1 MGIKSFLKQGMAYG
15 LDRQYEKKCASR
27 KILYK
32 DWVASMEEAE
42 AGADGSR
49 TEAASEKP
57 GTGAGA
63 PSSGERAEAVFFSN
77 TEAGAWADGAKEKA
91 EAYLSAHPEIC
102 VVYGDEDVETAPG
115 QYENPWLKPCWSPDT
130 YLWKD
135 YLGEAVAVRK
145 SFYEKAEEKSR
156 DGLLK
161 AAGGFTKGCQSIA
174 HINGILFH
182 RKKDWFTGETN
193 EKTNGG
199 MNAEANGSVT
209 WEQTAGGQAD
219 CRDAKKQGTPYIS
232 VIIPSKDNAVVL
244 KKCLDTLKKT
254 AADISYEVLLVDNG
268 SGEAVKKKI
277 EEMTADAPDIHYIYE
292 PMEFNFSR
300 MCNLG
305 AERAK
310 GSLLL
315 FLNDDIEATHTGW
328 LSDMAKLA
336 ERPHVGAVGCK
347 LLYPDTDKIQHA
359 GITNLPMGPVHKLQF
374 LRDNKCYYDNRNRGI
389 RNVSA
394 VTAACLMVR
403 REVFEEAGGF
413 CESMQ
418 VAFNDVDFCF
428 TLLEKGYYNAVCN
441 HIHLLHHESMSRG
454 ADESEEKLKRLHRER
469 TMLYDRHPGLNGK
482 DPFYHDWLNRT
493 GLDTRIQPAY
503 QSGREIVD
511 VQAAKEV
518 AKESNEAYVLKN
530 ARKDK
535 CLLVRIE
542 AADASHISGYG
553 VVLGS
558 DNACFNGKLLLERKG
573 RQTAVYELDFTEQYR
588 QDLQENM
595 PDQKNVALCGF
606 HVNIADPLPEGEYRI
621 GMLATDKI
629 SGSSLMNYS
638 NRTFIVA
645 RT

>member
-15 LDRQYEKKCASR
+15 LDKQYEKKCASR

-42 AGADGSR
+42 
-49 TEAASEKP
+49 
-57 GTGAGA
+57 
-63 PSSGERAEAVFFSN
+63 SSSKGERVEAVFLSDAEN
-77 TEAGAWADGAKEKA
+77 GAWADGAKERA
-91 EAYLSAHPEIC
+91 EAFLSAHPEVC

-182 RKKDWFTGETN
+182 RKTDWFTGETN
-193 EKTNGG
+193 SSMTREK
-199 MNAEANGSVT
+199 
-209 WEQTAGGQAD
+209 TAGGQTD
-219 CRDAKKQGTPYIS
+219 CRDAKKQGMPYIS

-277 EEMTADAPDIHYIYE
+277 EEMTTDAPDILYIYE
-292 PMEFNFSR
+292 PMEFNFSK

-305 AERAK
+305 AERAE

-503 QSGREIVD
+503 RSGREIAD

-530 ARKDK
+530 ARKDR

-573 RQTAVYELDFTEQYR
+573 RQPAVYELDFTEQYR

-606 HVNIADPLPEGEYRI
+606 HVNIAEPLPEGEYRI

>member
-15 LDRQYEKKCASR
+15 LDKQYEKKCASR

-42 AGADGSR
+42 
-49 TEAASEKP
+49 
-57 GTGAGA
+57 
-63 PSSGERAEAVFFSN
+63 SSSAGERAEAVFLSDAEN
-77 TEAGAWADGAKEKA
+77 GAWADGAKERA
-91 EAYLSAHPEIC
+91 EAFLSAHPEVC

-182 RKKDWFTGETN
+182 RKTDWFTGETN
-193 EKTNGG
+193 SSMTRGKK
-199 MNAEANGSVT
+199 
-209 WEQTAGGQAD
+209 AGGQTD
-219 CRDAKKQGTPYIS
+219 CRDAKKQGMPYIS

-277 EEMTADAPDIHYIYE
+277 EEMTADAPDILYIYE
-292 PMEFNFSR
+292 PMEFNFSK

-503 QSGREIVD
+503 RSGREIAD

-530 ARKDK
+530 ARKDR

-573 RQTAVYELDFTEQYR
+573 RQPAVYELDFTEQYR

-606 HVNIADPLPEGEYRI
+606 HVNIAEPLPEGEYRI

>member
-1 MGIKSFLKQGMAYG
+1 MAYG
-15 LDRQYEKKCASR
+15 LDKQYEKKCASR

-42 AGADGSR
+42 
-49 TEAASEKP
+49 
-57 GTGAGA
+57 
-63 PSSGERAEAVFFSN
+63 SSSAGERAEAVFLSDAEN
-77 TEAGAWADGAKEKA
+77 GAWADGAKERA
-91 EAYLSAHPEIC
+91 EAFLSTHPEVC

-182 RKKDWFTGETN
+182 RKTDWFTGETN
-193 EKTNGG
+193 SSMTREKK
-199 MNAEANGSVT
+199 
-209 WEQTAGGQAD
+209 AGGQTD
-219 CRDAKKQGTPYIS
+219 CRDAKKQGMPYIS

-277 EEMTADAPDIHYIYE
+277 EEMTADAPDILYIYE
-292 PMEFNFSR
+292 PMEFNFSK

-469 TMLYDRHPGLNGK
+469 TMLYDRHSGLIGK

-503 QSGREIVD
+503 RSGREIAD
-511 VQAAKEV
+511 VQTAKEV
-518 AKESNEAYVLKN
+518 VKESNEAYVLKN
-530 ARKDK
+530 ARKDR

-573 RQTAVYELDFTEQYR
+573 RQPAVYELDFTEQYR

-606 HVNIADPLPEGEYRI
+606 HVNIAEPLPEGEYRI

-638 NRTFIVA
+638 NRTFIVV

>member
-1 MGIKSFLKQGMAYG
+1 LGIKSFLKQGMAYG
-15 LDRQYEKKCASR
+15 LDKQYEKKCASR

-42 AGADGSR
+42 
-49 TEAASEKP
+49 
-57 GTGAGA
+57 
-63 PSSGERAEAVFFSN
+63 SSSAGERAEAVFLSDAEN
-77 TEAGAWADGAKEKA
+77 GAWADGAKERA
-91 EAYLSAHPEIC
+91 EAFLSAHPEVC

-145 SFYEKAEEKSR
+145 SFYEKAEEKYR

-182 RKKDWFTGETN
+182 RKTDWFTGETN
-193 EKTNGG
+193 SSMTREK
-199 MNAEANGSVT
+199 
-209 WEQTAGGQAD
+209 TAGGQTD
-219 CRDAKKQGTPYIS
+219 CRDAKKQGMPYIS

-277 EEMTADAPDIHYIYE
+277 EEMTADAPDILYIYE
-292 PMEFNFSR
+292 PMEFNFSK

-493 GLDTRIQPAY
+493 GLDTRIQPDY
-503 QSGREIVD
+503 RSGREIAD

-530 ARKDK
+530 ARKDR

-573 RQTAVYELDFTEQYR
+573 RQPAVYELDFTEQYR

>member
-15 LDRQYEKKCASR
+15 LDKQYEKKCASR

-42 AGADGSR
+42 SSSTGERVEAVFLSDAENGAWADD
-49 TEAASEKP
+49 AK
-57 GTGAGA
+57 
-63 PSSGERAEAVFFSN
+63 ERAEAF
-77 TEAGAWADGAKEKA
+77 
-91 EAYLSAHPEIC
+91 LSAHPEVC
-102 VVYGDEDVETAPG
+102 VVYGDEDVETTPG

-182 RKKDWFTGETN
+182 RKTDWFTGETN
-193 EKTNGG
+193 SSMTREK
-199 MNAEANGSVT
+199 
-209 WEQTAGGQAD
+209 TAGGQTD
-219 CRDAKKQGTPYIS
+219 CRDAKKQGMPYIS
-232 VIIPSKDNAVVL
+232 VIIPSKDNAVIL

-277 EEMTADAPDIHYIYE
+277 EEMTADAPDILYIYE
-292 PMEFNFSR
+292 PMEFNFSK

-503 QSGREIVD
+503 RSGREIAD

-530 ARKDK
+530 ARKDR

-573 RQTAVYELDFTEQYR
+573 RQPAVYELDFTEQYR

-606 HVNIADPLPEGEYRI
+606 HVNIAEPLPEGEYRI

>member
-15 LDRQYEKKCASR
+15 LDKQYEKKCASR

-42 AGADGSR
+42 
-49 TEAASEKP
+49 
-57 GTGAGA
+57 
-63 PSSGERAEAVFFSN
+63 SSSAGERAEAVFLSDAEN
-77 TEAGAWADGAKEKA
+77 GAWADGAKERA
-91 EAYLSAHPEIC
+91 EAFLSAHPEVC
-102 VVYGDEDVETAPG
+102 VVYGDEDVETVPG

-182 RKKDWFTGETN
+182 RKTDWFTGETN
-193 EKTNGG
+193 SSMTREK
-199 MNAEANGSVT
+199 
-209 WEQTAGGQAD
+209 TAGGQTD
-219 CRDAKKQGTPYIS
+219 CRDAKKQGMPYIS

-277 EEMTADAPDIHYIYE
+277 EEMTADAPDILYIYE
-292 PMEFNFSR
+292 PMEFNFSK

-305 AERAK
+305 AERAE

-328 LSDMAKLA
+328 LSDMAELA
-336 ERPHVGAVGCK
+336 ERPHTGAVGCK

-503 QSGREIVD
+503 RSGREIAD

-530 ARKDK
+530 ARKDR

-573 RQTAVYELDFTEQYR
+573 RQPAVYELDFTEQYR

-606 HVNIADPLPEGEYRI
+606 HVNIAEPLPEGEYRI

>member
-15 LDRQYEKKCASR
+15 LDKQYEKKCASR

-42 AGADGSR
+42 
-49 TEAASEKP
+49 T
-57 GTGAGA
+57 
-63 PSSGERAEAVFFSN
+63 SSAGERAEAVFLSDAEN
-77 TEAGAWADGAKEKA
+77 GAWADGAKERA
-91 EAYLSAHPEIC
+91 EAFLSAHPEVC
-102 VVYGDEDVETAPG
+102 VVYGDEDVETTSG

-145 SFYEKAEEKSR
+145 SFYEKAEEKYR

-182 RKKDWFTGETN
+182 RKTDWFTGETN
-193 EKTNGG
+193 SSMTREK
-199 MNAEANGSVT
+199 
-209 WEQTAGGQAD
+209 TAGGQTD
-219 CRDAKKQGTPYIS
+219 CRDAKKQGMPYIS

-277 EEMTADAPDIHYIYE
+277 EEMTADAPDILYIYE
-292 PMEFNFSR
+292 PMEFNFSK

-503 QSGREIVD
+503 RSGREIAD

-530 ARKDK
+530 ARKDR

-573 RQTAVYELDFTEQYR
+573 RQPAVYELDFTEQYR

-606 HVNIADPLPEGEYRI
+606 HVNIAEPLPEGEYRI

>member
-15 LDRQYEKKCASR
+15 LDKQYEKKCASR

-42 AGADGSR
+42 SSSAGERVEAVFLSDAENGAWADD
-49 TEAASEKP
+49 AK
-57 GTGAGA
+57 
-63 PSSGERAEAVFFSN
+63 ERAEAF
-77 TEAGAWADGAKEKA
+77 
-91 EAYLSAHPEIC
+91 LSAHPEVC

-145 SFYEKAEEKSR
+145 SFYEKSEEKSR

-182 RKKDWFTGETN
+182 RKTDWFTGETN
-193 EKTNGG
+193 SSMIREK
-199 MNAEANGSVT
+199 
-209 WEQTAGGQAD
+209 TAGGQTD
-219 CRDAKKQGTPYIS
+219 CRDAKKQGMPYIS

-277 EEMTADAPDIHYIYE
+277 EEMTADAPDILYMYE
-292 PMEFNFSR
+292 PMEFNFSK

-305 AERAK
+305 AERAE

-503 QSGREIVD
+503 RSGREIAD

-530 ARKDK
+530 ARKDR

-573 RQTAVYELDFTEQYR
+573 RQPAVYELDFTEQYR

-606 HVNIADPLPEGEYRI
+606 HVNIAEPLPEGEYRI

>member
-15 LDRQYEKKCASR
+15 LDKQYEKKCASR

-42 AGADGSR
+42 
-49 TEAASEKP
+49 
-57 GTGAGA
+57 
-63 PSSGERAEAVFFSN
+63 SSSAGERVEAVFLSDAEN
-77 TEAGAWADGAKEKA
+77 GAWADGAKERA
-91 EAYLSAHPEIC
+91 EAFLSAHPEVC

-182 RKKDWFTGETN
+182 RKTDWFTGETN
-193 EKTNGG
+193 SSMTREK
-199 MNAEANGSVT
+199 
-209 WEQTAGGQAD
+209 TAGGQTD
-219 CRDAKKQGTPYIS
+219 CRDAKKQGMPYIS

-277 EEMTADAPDIHYIYE
+277 EEMTADAPDILYIYE
-292 PMEFNFSR
+292 PMEFNFSK

-305 AERAK
+305 AERAE

-503 QSGREIVD
+503 RSGREIAD

-530 ARKDK
+530 ARKDR

-573 RQTAVYELDFTEQYR
+573 RRPAVYELDFTEQYR

-606 HVNIADPLPEGEYRI
+606 HVNIAEPLPEGEYRI

>member
-1 MGIKSFLKQGMAYG
+1 MA
-15 LDRQYEKKCASR
+15 
-27 KILYK
+27 
-32 DWVASMEEAE
+32 
-42 AGADGSR
+42 
-49 TEAASEKP
+49 
-57 GTGAGA
+57 
-63 PSSGERAEAVFFSN
+63 
-77 TEAGAWADGAKEKA
+77 
-91 EAYLSAHPEIC
+91 
-102 VVYGDEDVETAPG
+102 
-115 QYENPWLKPCWSPDT
+115 
-130 YLWKD
+130 
-135 YLGEAVAVRK
+135 
-145 SFYEKAEEKSR
+145 AEEKSR

-182 RKKDWFTGETN
+182 RKTDWFTGETN
-193 EKTNGG
+193 SSMTREK
-199 MNAEANGSVT
+199 
-209 WEQTAGGQAD
+209 TAGGQTD
-219 CRDAKKQGTPYIS
+219 CRDAKKQGMPYIS

-277 EEMTADAPDIHYIYE
+277 EEMTADAPDILYIYE
-292 PMEFNFSR
+292 PMEFNFSK

-503 QSGREIVD
+503 RSGREIAD

-530 ARKDK
+530 ARKDR

-573 RQTAVYELDFTEQYR
+573 RQPAVYELDFTEQYR

-606 HVNIADPLPEGEYRI
+606 HVNIAEPLPEGEYRI

>member
-15 LDRQYEKKCASR
+15 LDKQYEKKCASR

-42 AGADGSR
+42 
-49 TEAASEKP
+49 
-57 GTGAGA
+57 
-63 PSSGERAEAVFFSN
+63 SSSAGERAEAVFLSDAEN
-77 TEAGAWADGAKEKA
+77 GAWADGAKERA
-91 EAYLSAHPEIC
+91 EAFLSAHPEVC

-182 RKKDWFTGETN
+182 RKTDWFTGETN
-193 EKTNGG
+193 SSMTREKK
-199 MNAEANGSVT
+199 
-209 WEQTAGGQAD
+209 AGGQTD
-219 CRDAKKQGTPYIS
+219 CRDAKKQGMPYIS

-277 EEMTADAPDIHYIYE
+277 EEMTADAPDILYIYE
-292 PMEFNFSR
+292 PMEFNFSK

-469 TMLYDRHPGLNGK
+469 TMLYDRHSGLIGK

-503 QSGREIVD
+503 RSGREIAD
-511 VQAAKEV
+511 VQTAKEV
-518 AKESNEAYVLKN
+518 VKESNEAYVLKN
-530 ARKDK
+530 ARKDR

-573 RQTAVYELDFTEQYR
+573 RQPAVYELDFTEQYR

-606 HVNIADPLPEGEYRI
+606 HVNIAEPLPEGEYRI

-638 NRTFIVA
+638 NRTFIVV

>member
-15 LDRQYEKKCASR
+15 LDKQYEKKCASR

-42 AGADGSR
+42 S
-49 TEAASEKP
+49 SS
-57 GTGAGA
+57 TG
-63 PSSGERAEAVFFSN
+63 EHVEAVFLSDAEN
-77 TEAGAWADGAKEKA
+77 GAWADGAKERA
-91 EAYLSAHPEIC
+91 EAFLSAHPEVC

-182 RKKDWFTGETN
+182 RKTDWFTGETN
-193 EKTNGG
+193 SSMTREK
-199 MNAEANGSVT
+199 
-209 WEQTAGGQAD
+209 TAGGQTD
-219 CRDAKKQGTPYIS
+219 CRDAKKQGMPYIS

-277 EEMTADAPDIHYIYE
+277 EEMTADAPDILYIYE
-292 PMEFNFSR
+292 PMEFNFSK

-389 RNVSA
+389 WNVSA

-503 QSGREIVD
+503 RSGREIAD
-511 VQAAKEV
+511 VQVAKEV

-530 ARKDK
+530 ARKDR

-573 RQTAVYELDFTEQYR
+573 RQPAVYELDFTEQYR

-606 HVNIADPLPEGEYRI
+606 HVNIAEPLPEGEYRI

>member
-15 LDRQYEKKCASR
+15 LDKQYEKKCASR

-42 AGADGSR
+42 
-49 TEAASEKP
+49 
-57 GTGAGA
+57 
-63 PSSGERAEAVFFSN
+63 SSSTGERVEAVFLSDAEN
-77 TEAGAWADGAKEKA
+77 GAWADGAKERA
-91 EAYLSAHPEIC
+91 EAFLSAHPEVC

-174 HINGILFH
+174 HMNGILFH
-182 RKKDWFTGETN
+182 RKTDWFTGETN
-193 EKTNGG
+193 SSMTREK
-199 MNAEANGSVT
+199 
-209 WEQTAGGQAD
+209 TAGGQTD
-219 CRDAKKQGTPYIS
+219 CRDAKKQGMPYIS

-277 EEMTADAPDIHYIYE
+277 EEMTADTPDILYIYE
-292 PMEFNFSR
+292 PMEFNFSK

-305 AERAK
+305 AERAE

-503 QSGREIVD
+503 RSGREIAD

-530 ARKDK
+530 ARKDR

-573 RQTAVYELDFTEQYR
+573 RQPAVYELDFTEQYR

-606 HVNIADPLPEGEYRI
+606 HVNIAEPLPEGEYRI

>member
-15 LDRQYEKKCASR
+15 LDKQYEKKCASR

-42 AGADGSR
+42 SSSTGERVEAVFLSDAENGAWADD
-49 TEAASEKP
+49 AK
-57 GTGAGA
+57 
-63 PSSGERAEAVFFSN
+63 ERAEAF
-77 TEAGAWADGAKEKA
+77 
-91 EAYLSAHPEIC
+91 LSAHPEVC
-102 VVYGDEDVETAPG
+102 VVYGDEDVETTPG

-182 RKKDWFTGETN
+182 RKTDWFTGETN
-193 EKTNGG
+193 SSMTREK
-199 MNAEANGSVT
+199 
-209 WEQTAGGQAD
+209 TAGGQTD
-219 CRDAKKQGTPYIS
+219 CRDAKKQGMPYIS

-277 EEMTADAPDIHYIYE
+277 EEMTADAPDILYIYE
-292 PMEFNFSR
+292 PMEFNFSK

-503 QSGREIVD
+503 RSGREIAD

-530 ARKDK
+530 ARKDR

-573 RQTAVYELDFTEQYR
+573 RQPTVYELDFTEQYR

-606 HVNIADPLPEGEYRI
+606 HVNIAEPLPEGEYRI

>member
-1 MGIKSFLKQGMAYG
+1 MGIKSFLKQGIAYG
-15 LDRQYEKKCASR
+15 LDKQYEKKCASR

-32 DWVASMEEAE
+32 DWVASMEEA
-42 AGADGSR
+42 D
-49 TEAASEKP
+49 
-57 GTGAGA
+57 
-63 PSSGERAEAVFFSN
+63 SSSTGERVEAVFLSDAEN
-77 TEAGAWADGAKEKA
+77 GAWADGAKERA
-91 EAYLSAHPEIC
+91 EAFLSAHPEVC

-182 RKKDWFTGETN
+182 RKTDWFTGETN
-193 EKTNGG
+193 SSMTREK
-199 MNAEANGSVT
+199 
-209 WEQTAGGQAD
+209 TAGGQTD
-219 CRDAKKQGTPYIS
+219 CRDAKKQGMPYIS

-277 EEMTADAPDIHYIYE
+277 EEMTADAPDILYIYE
-292 PMEFNFSR
+292 PMEFNFSK

-305 AERAK
+305 AERAE

-503 QSGREIVD
+503 RSGREIAD

-530 ARKDK
+530 ARKDR

-573 RQTAVYELDFTEQYR
+573 RQPAVYELDFTEQYR

-606 HVNIADPLPEGEYRI
+606 HVNIAEPLPEGEYRI

>member
-15 LDRQYEKKCASR
+15 LDKQYEKKCASR

-42 AGADGSR
+42 
-49 TEAASEKP
+49 
-57 GTGAGA
+57 
-63 PSSGERAEAVFFSN
+63 SSSTGERVEAVFLSDAEN
-77 TEAGAWADGAKEKA
+77 GAWADGAKERA
-91 EAYLSAHPEIC
+91 EAFLSAHPEVC

-156 DGLLK
+156 NGLLK
-161 AAGGFTKGCQSIA
+161 AAGGFAKGCQSIA
-174 HINGILFH
+174 HMNGILFH
-182 RKKDWFTGETN
+182 RKTDWFTGETN
-193 EKTNGG
+193 SSMTREK
-199 MNAEANGSVT
+199 
-209 WEQTAGGQAD
+209 TAGGQTD
-219 CRDAKKQGTPYIS
+219 CRDAKKQGIPYIS

-277 EEMTADAPDIHYIYE
+277 EEMTADAPDILYIYE
-292 PMEFNFSR
+292 PMEFNFSK

-305 AERAK
+305 AERAE

-503 QSGREIVD
+503 RSGREIAD

-530 ARKDK
+530 ARKDR

-573 RQTAVYELDFTEQYR
+573 RQPAVYELDFTEQYR

-606 HVNIADPLPEGEYRI
+606 HVNIAEPLPEGEYRI

>member
-32 DWVASMEEAE
+32 DWVLSMEEAE

-49 TEAASEKP
+49 TEAASV
-57 GTGAGA
+57 
-63 PSSGERAEAVFFSN
+63 GERAEAVFLSEA
-77 TEAGAWADGAKEKA
+77 EAGAWADGAKEKA
-91 EAYLSAHPEIC
+91 EAFLSAHPEVC

-161 AAGGFTKGCQSIA
+161 AAGGFIRGCRSIA

-182 RKKDWFTGETN
+182 RKTDWFTGETN
-193 EKTNGG
+193 SSMIREKP
-199 MNAEANGSVT
+199 V
-209 WEQTAGGQAD
+209 GGQTD
-219 CRDAKKQGTPYIS
+219 CRDAQKQGTPYIS

-268 SGEAVKKKI
+268 SGGAVKKKI

-315 FLNDDIEATHTGW
+315 FLNDDIEAVRTGW
-328 LSDMAKLA
+328 LSDMAELA
-336 ERPHVGAVGCK
+336 ERSHTGAVGCK

-403 REVFEEAGGF
+403 REIFEETGGF

-428 TLLEKGYYNAVCN
+428 TLLEKGYYNVVCN
-441 HIHLLHHESMSRG
+441 HIHLLHHESLSRG
-454 ADESEEKLKRLHRER
+454 ADESEEKLRRLHRER
-469 TMLYDRHPGLNGK
+469 TMLYDRHPGLEGK

-503 QSGREIVD
+503 QSGREIAD
-511 VQAAKEV
+511 VQTAKEV
-518 AKESNEAYVLKN
+518 AKESNEAYMLKN
-530 ARKDK
+530 ARKDR

-558 DNACFNGKLLLERKG
+558 DNACFTGKLLLERKG
-573 RQTAVYELDFTEQYR
+573 RQPAVYELDFTEQYR

-606 HVNIADPLPEGEYRI
+606 HVNIAEPLPEGEYRI
-621 GMLATDKI
+621 GMLATDRI

>member
-15 LDRQYEKKCASR
+15 LDKQYEKKCASR

-42 AGADGSR
+42 
-49 TEAASEKP
+49 
-57 GTGAGA
+57 
-63 PSSGERAEAVFFSN
+63 SSSAGERAEAVFLSDAEN
-77 TEAGAWADGAKEKA
+77 GAWADGAKERA
-91 EAYLSAHPEIC
+91 EAFLSAHPEVC

-182 RKKDWFTGETN
+182 RKTDWFTGETN
-193 EKTNGG
+193 SSMTREK
-199 MNAEANGSVT
+199 
-209 WEQTAGGQAD
+209 TAGGQTD
-219 CRDAKKQGTPYIS
+219 CRDAKKQGMPYIS

-277 EEMTADAPDIHYIYE
+277 EEMTADAPDILYIYE
-292 PMEFNFSR
+292 PMEFNFSK

-305 AERAK
+305 AERAE

-328 LSDMAKLA
+328 LSDMAELA
-336 ERPHVGAVGCK
+336 ERPHTGAVGCK

-503 QSGREIVD
+503 RSGREIAD

-530 ARKDK
+530 ARKDR

-573 RQTAVYELDFTEQYR
+573 RQPAVYELDFTEQYR

-606 HVNIADPLPEGEYRI
+606 HVNIAEPLPEGEYRI

>member
-15 LDRQYEKKCASR
+15 LDKQYEKKCASR

-42 AGADGSR
+42 
-49 TEAASEKP
+49 
-57 GTGAGA
+57 
-63 PSSGERAEAVFFSN
+63 SSSTGERVEAVFLSDAEN
-77 TEAGAWADGAKEKA
+77 GAWADGAKERA
-91 EAYLSAHPEIC
+91 EAFLSAHPEVC

-182 RKKDWFTGETN
+182 RKTDWFTGETN
-193 EKTNGG
+193 SSMAREK
-199 MNAEANGSVT
+199 
-209 WEQTAGGQAD
+209 TAGGQTD
-219 CRDAKKQGTPYIS
+219 CRDAKKQGMPYIS

-277 EEMTADAPDIHYIYE
+277 EEMTADAPDILYIYE
-292 PMEFNFSR
+292 PMEFNFSK

-305 AERAK
+305 AERAE

-503 QSGREIVD
+503 RSGREIAD

-530 ARKDK
+530 ARKDR

-573 RQTAVYELDFTEQYR
+573 RQPAVYELDFTEQYR

-606 HVNIADPLPEGEYRI
+606 HVNIAEPLPEGEYRI

>member
-1 MGIKSFLKQGMAYG
+1 MAYG
-15 LDRQYEKKCASR
+15 LDKQYEKKCASR

-42 AGADGSR
+42 
-49 TEAASEKP
+49 
-57 GTGAGA
+57 
-63 PSSGERAEAVFFSN
+63 SSSTGERVEAVFLSDAEN
-77 TEAGAWADGAKEKA
+77 GAWADGAKERA
-91 EAYLSAHPEIC
+91 EAFLSAHPEVC
-102 VVYGDEDVETAPG
+102 VAYGDEDVETAPG

-182 RKKDWFTGETN
+182 RKTDWFTGETN
-193 EKTNGG
+193 SSMTREK
-199 MNAEANGSVT
+199 
-209 WEQTAGGQAD
+209 TAGGQTD
-219 CRDAKKQGTPYIS
+219 CRDAKKQGMPYIS

-277 EEMTADAPDIHYIYE
+277 EEMTADAPDILYIYE
-292 PMEFNFSR
+292 PMEFNFSK

-305 AERAK
+305 AERAE

-441 HIHLLHHESMSRG
+441 YIHLLHHESMSRG

-503 QSGREIVD
+503 RSGREIAD

-530 ARKDK
+530 ARKDR

-573 RQTAVYELDFTEQYR
+573 RQPAVYELDFTEQYR

-606 HVNIADPLPEGEYRI
+606 HVNIAEPLPEGEYRI

>member
-15 LDRQYEKKCASR
+15 LDKQYEKKCASR

-42 AGADGSR
+42 SSSTGERVEAVFLSDAENGAWVDG
-49 TEAASEKP
+49 AK
-57 GTGAGA
+57 
-63 PSSGERAEAVFFSN
+63 ERAEAF
-77 TEAGAWADGAKEKA
+77 
-91 EAYLSAHPEIC
+91 LSAHPEVC

-174 HINGILFH
+174 HMNGILFH
-182 RKKDWFTGETN
+182 RKTDWFTGETN
-193 EKTNGG
+193 SSMTREK
-199 MNAEANGSVT
+199 
-209 WEQTAGGQAD
+209 TAGGQTD
-219 CRDAKKQGTPYIS
+219 CRDAKKQGMPYIS

-277 EEMTADAPDIHYIYE
+277 EEMTADAPDILYIYE
-292 PMEFNFSR
+292 PMEFNFSK

-315 FLNDDIEATHTGW
+315 FLNDDVEATHTGW

-503 QSGREIVD
+503 RSGREIAD

-530 ARKDK
+530 ARKDR

-573 RQTAVYELDFTEQYR
+573 RQPAVYELDFTEQYR

-606 HVNIADPLPEGEYRI
+606 HVNIAEPLPEGEYRI

>member
-1 MGIKSFLKQGMAYG
+1 MAYG
-15 LDRQYEKKCASR
+15 LDKQYEKKCASR

-42 AGADGSR
+42 
-49 TEAASEKP
+49 
-57 GTGAGA
+57 
-63 PSSGERAEAVFFSN
+63 SSSAGERAEAVFLSDAEN
-77 TEAGAWADGAKEKA
+77 GAWADGAKERA
-91 EAYLSAHPEIC
+91 EAFLSAHPEVC

-182 RKKDWFTGETN
+182 RKTDWFTGETN
-193 EKTNGG
+193 SSMTREK
-199 MNAEANGSVT
+199 
-209 WEQTAGGQAD
+209 TAGGQTD
-219 CRDAKKQGTPYIS
+219 CRDAKKQGMPYIS

-277 EEMTADAPDIHYIYE
+277 EEMRADAPDILYIYE
-292 PMEFNFSR
+292 PMEFNFSK

-305 AERAK
+305 AERAN

-469 TMLYDRHPGLNGK
+469 TMLYDRHSGLIGK

-503 QSGREIVD
+503 RSGREIAD
-511 VQAAKEV
+511 VQTAKEV
-518 AKESNEAYVLKN
+518 VKESNEAYVLKN
-530 ARKDK
+530 ARKDR

-573 RQTAVYELDFTEQYR
+573 RQPAVYELDFTEQYR

-606 HVNIADPLPEGEYRI
+606 HVNIAELLPEGEYRI

-638 NRTFIVA
+638 NRTFIVVQ
-645 RT
+645 T

>member
-15 LDRQYEKKCASR
+15 LDKQYEKKCASR

-42 AGADGSR
+42 
-49 TEAASEKP
+49 
-57 GTGAGA
+57 
-63 PSSGERAEAVFFSN
+63 SSSAGERAEAVFLSDAEN
-77 TEAGAWADGAKEKA
+77 GAWADGAKERA
-91 EAYLSAHPEIC
+91 EAFLSAHPEVC

-182 RKKDWFTGETN
+182 RKTDWFTGETN
-193 EKTNGG
+193 SSMTRGKK
-199 MNAEANGSVT
+199 
-209 WEQTAGGQAD
+209 AGGQTD
-219 CRDAKKQGTPYIS
+219 CRDAKKQGMPYIS

-277 EEMTADAPDIHYIYE
+277 EEMTADAPDILYIYE
-292 PMEFNFSR
+292 PMEFNFSK

-503 QSGREIVD
+503 RSGREIAD

-530 ARKDK
+530 ARKDR

-573 RQTAVYELDFTEQYR
+573 RQPAVYELDFTEQYR

-606 HVNIADPLPEGEYRI
+606 HVSIAEPLPEGEYRI

>member
-15 LDRQYEKKCASR
+15 LDKQYEKKCASR

-42 AGADGSR
+42 AGA
-49 TEAASEKP
+49 AS
-57 GTGAGA
+57 A
-63 PSSGERAEAVFFSN
+63 GERAEAVFLSDAEN
-77 TEAGAWADGAKEKA
+77 GVWADGAKERA
-91 EAYLSAHPEIC
+91 EAFLSAHPEVC

-115 QYENPWLKPCWSPDT
+115 QYGNPWLKPCWSPDT
-130 YLWKD
+130 YLWRD

-145 SFYEKAEEKSR
+145 SFYEKAEEKSHG
-156 DGLLK
+156 GLLK
-161 AAGGFTKGCQSIA
+161 AAGGFTKGCRSIA

-182 RKKDWFTGETN
+182 RKTDWFTG
-193 EKTNGG
+193 
-199 MNAEANGSVT
+199 EANGSVT
-209 WEQTAGGQAD
+209 WEQTTGGQAD
-219 CRDAKKQGTPYIS
+219 CRDAKKQGTPYVS

-315 FLNDDIEATHTGW
+315 FLNDDIEAVHTGW
-328 LSDMAKLA
+328 LSGMAKLA
-336 ERPHVGAVGCK
+336 ERPHTGAVGCK

-403 REVFEEAGGF
+403 KEVFEEAGGF

-441 HIHLLHHESMSRG
+441 HIHLLHHESLSRG

-469 TMLYDRHPGLNGK
+469 TMLYDRHPGLTGK

-503 QSGREIVD
+503 QSGREIAD
-511 VQAAKEV
+511 VQTAKEV

-530 ARKDK
+530 ARKDR

-542 AADASHISGYG
+542 AADASRISGYG

-558 DNACFNGKLLLERKG
+558 DNACFTGKLLLERKG
-573 RQTAVYELDFTEQYR
+573 RQPAVYELDFTEQYR

-606 HVNIADPLPEGEYRI
+606 HVNIAEPLPEGEYRI

>member
-1 MGIKSFLKQGMAYG
+1 MAYG
-15 LDRQYEKKCASR
+15 LDKQYEKKCVSR

-42 AGADGSR
+42 
-49 TEAASEKP
+49 
-57 GTGAGA
+57 
-63 PSSGERAEAVFFSN
+63 SSSTGERVEAVFLSDAEN
-77 TEAGAWADGAKEKA
+77 GAWADGAKERA
-91 EAYLSAHPEIC
+91 EAFLSAHPEVC

-182 RKKDWFTGETN
+182 RKTDWFTGETN
-193 EKTNGG
+193 SSMTREK
-199 MNAEANGSVT
+199 
-209 WEQTAGGQAD
+209 TAGGQTD
-219 CRDAKKQGTPYIS
+219 CRDAKKQGMPYIS

-277 EEMTADAPDIHYIYE
+277 EEMTADAPDILYIYE
-292 PMEFNFSR
+292 PMEFNFSK

-413 CESMQ
+413 CESVQ

-503 QSGREIVD
+503 RSGREIAD

-530 ARKDK
+530 ARKDR

-573 RQTAVYELDFTEQYR
+573 RQPAVYELDFTEQYR

-606 HVNIADPLPEGEYRI
+606 HVNIAEPLPEGEYRI

>member
-15 LDRQYEKKCASR
+15 LDKQYEKKCASR

-42 AGADGSR
+42 
-49 TEAASEKP
+49 
-57 GTGAGA
+57 
-63 PSSGERAEAVFFSN
+63 SSSAGERAEAVFLSDAEN
-77 TEAGAWADGAKEKA
+77 GAWADGAKERA
-91 EAYLSAHPEIC
+91 EAFLSAHPEVC

-182 RKKDWFTGETN
+182 RKTDWFTGETN
-193 EKTNGG
+193 SSMTREK
-199 MNAEANGSVT
+199 
-209 WEQTAGGQAD
+209 TAGGQTD
-219 CRDAKKQGTPYIS
+219 CRDAKKQGMPYIS

-277 EEMTADAPDIHYIYE
+277 EEMTADAPDILYIYE
-292 PMEFNFSR
+292 PMEFNFSK

-347 LLYPDTDKIQHA
+347 LLYPDTDKIQHV

-482 DPFYHDWLNRT
+482 DLFYHDWLNRT

-503 QSGREIVD
+503 RSGREIAD

-530 ARKDK
+530 ARKDR

-573 RQTAVYELDFTEQYR
+573 RQPAVYELDFTEQYR

-606 HVNIADPLPEGEYRI
+606 HVNIAEPLPEGEYRI

>member
-15 LDRQYEKKCASR
+15 LDKQYEKKCVSR

-42 AGADGSR
+42 
-49 TEAASEKP
+49 
-57 GTGAGA
+57 
-63 PSSGERAEAVFFSN
+63 SSSTGERVEAVFLSDAEN
-77 TEAGAWADGAKEKA
+77 GAWADGAKERA
-91 EAYLSAHPEIC
+91 EAFLSAHPEVC

-182 RKKDWFTGETN
+182 RKTDWFTGETN
-193 EKTNGG
+193 SSMTREK
-199 MNAEANGSVT
+199 
-209 WEQTAGGQAD
+209 TAGGQTD
-219 CRDAKKQGTPYIS
+219 CRDAKKQGMPYIS

-277 EEMTADAPDIHYIYE
+277 EEMTADAPDILYIYE
-292 PMEFNFSR
+292 PMEFNFSK

-413 CESMQ
+413 CESVQ

-503 QSGREIVD
+503 RSGREIAD

-530 ARKDK
+530 ARKDR

-573 RQTAVYELDFTEQYR
+573 RQPAVYELDFTEQYR

-606 HVNIADPLPEGEYRI
+606 HVNIAEPLPEGEYRI

>member
-1 MGIKSFLKQGMAYG
+1 MAYG
-15 LDRQYEKKCASR
+15 LDKQYEKKCASR

-42 AGADGSR
+42 SSSAG
-49 TEAASEKP
+49 EHV
-57 GTGAGA
+57 
-63 PSSGERAEAVFFSN
+63 EAVFLSDAEN
-77 TEAGAWADGAKEKA
+77 GAWADGAKERA
-91 EAYLSAHPEIC
+91 EAFLSAHPEVC

-182 RKKDWFTGETN
+182 RKTDWFTGETN
-193 EKTNGG
+193 SSMTREK
-199 MNAEANGSVT
+199 
-209 WEQTAGGQAD
+209 TAGGQTD
-219 CRDAKKQGTPYIS
+219 CRDAKKQGMPYIS

-277 EEMTADAPDIHYIYE
+277 EEMTADAPDILYIYE
-292 PMEFNFSR
+292 PMEFNFSK

-347 LLYPDTDKIQHA
+347 LLYPDTDKIQHV

-503 QSGREIVD
+503 RSGREIAD

-530 ARKDK
+530 ARKDR

-573 RQTAVYELDFTEQYR
+573 RQPAVYELDFTEQYR

-606 HVNIADPLPEGEYRI
+606 HVNIAEPLPEGEYRI

>member
-1 MGIKSFLKQGMAYG
+1 MAYG
-15 LDRQYEKKCASR
+15 LDKQYEKKCASR

-42 AGADGSR
+42 
-49 TEAASEKP
+49 
-57 GTGAGA
+57 
-63 PSSGERAEAVFFSN
+63 SSSAGERAEAVFLSDAEN
-77 TEAGAWADGAKEKA
+77 GAWADGAKERA
-91 EAYLSAHPEIC
+91 EAFLSAHPEVC
-102 VVYGDEDVETAPG
+102 VVYGDEDVETTSG

-182 RKKDWFTGETN
+182 RKTDWFTGETN
-193 EKTNGG
+193 SSMTREK
-199 MNAEANGSVT
+199 
-209 WEQTAGGQAD
+209 TAGGQTD
-219 CRDAKKQGTPYIS
+219 CRDAKKQGMPYIS

-277 EEMTADAPDIHYIYE
+277 EEMTADAPDILYIYE
-292 PMEFNFSR
+292 PMEFNFSK

-315 FLNDDIEATHTGW
+315 FLNDDVEATHTGW

-469 TMLYDRHPGLNGK
+469 TMLYDRHPGINGK

-503 QSGREIVD
+503 RSGREIAD

-530 ARKDK
+530 ARKDR

-573 RQTAVYELDFTEQYR
+573 RQPAVYELDFTEQYR

-606 HVNIADPLPEGEYRI
+606 HVNIAEPLPEGEYRI

>member
-15 LDRQYEKKCASR
+15 LDKQYEKKCASR

-42 AGADGSR
+42 
-49 TEAASEKP
+49 
-57 GTGAGA
+57 
-63 PSSGERAEAVFFSN
+63 SSSTGERVEAVFLSDAEN
-77 TEAGAWADGAKEKA
+77 GAWADGAKERA
-91 EAYLSAHPEIC
+91 EAFLSAHPEVC

-182 RKKDWFTGETN
+182 RKTDWFTGEINSSMTR
-193 EKTNGG
+193 EK
-199 MNAEANGSVT
+199 
-209 WEQTAGGQAD
+209 TAGGQTD
-219 CRDAKKQGTPYIS
+219 CRDAKKQGMPYIS

-277 EEMTADAPDIHYIYE
+277 EEMTADAPDILYIYE
-292 PMEFNFSR
+292 PMEFNFSK

-305 AERAK
+305 AERAE

-503 QSGREIVD
+503 RSGREIAD

-530 ARKDK
+530 ARKDR

-573 RQTAVYELDFTEQYR
+573 RQSAVYELDFTEQYR

-606 HVNIADPLPEGEYRI
+606 HVNIAEPLPEGEYRI

>member
-15 LDRQYEKKCASR
+15 LDKQYEKKCASR

-42 AGADGSR
+42 
-49 TEAASEKP
+49 
-57 GTGAGA
+57 
-63 PSSGERAEAVFFSN
+63 SSSAGERAEAVFLSDAEN
-77 TEAGAWADGAKEKA
+77 GAWADGAKERA
-91 EAYLSAHPEIC
+91 EAFLSAHPEVC

-182 RKKDWFTGETN
+182 RKTDWFTGKTN
-193 EKTNGG
+193 SSMTREKT
-199 MNAEANGSVT
+199 V
-209 WEQTAGGQAD
+209 GGQTD
-219 CRDAKKQGTPYIS
+219 CRDAKKQGMPYIS

-277 EEMTADAPDIHYIYE
+277 EEMTADAPDILYIYE
-292 PMEFNFSR
+292 PMEFNFSK

-305 AERAK
+305 AERAE

-315 FLNDDIEATHTGW
+315 FLNDDIEATHTSW

-503 QSGREIVD
+503 RSGREIAD

-530 ARKDK
+530 ARKDR

-573 RQTAVYELDFTEQYR
+573 RQPAVYELDFTEQYR

-606 HVNIADPLPEGEYRI
+606 HVNIAEPLPEGEYRI

>member
-1 MGIKSFLKQGMAYG
+1 MAYG
-15 LDRQYEKKCASR
+15 LDKQYEKKCASR

-42 AGADGSR
+42 
-49 TEAASEKP
+49 
-57 GTGAGA
+57 
-63 PSSGERAEAVFFSN
+63 SSSAGERAEAVFLSDAEN
-77 TEAGAWADGAKEKA
+77 GAWADGAKERA
-91 EAYLSAHPEIC
+91 EAFLSAHPEVC

-182 RKKDWFTGETN
+182 RKTDWFTGETN
-193 EKTNGG
+193 SSMTREK
-199 MNAEANGSVT
+199 
-209 WEQTAGGQAD
+209 TAGGQTD
-219 CRDAKKQGTPYIS
+219 CRDAKKQGMPYIS

-277 EEMTADAPDIHYIYE
+277 EEMTADAPDILYIYE
-292 PMEFNFSR
+292 PMEFNFSK

-305 AERAK
+305 AERAE

-328 LSDMAKLA
+328 LSDMAELA
-336 ERPHVGAVGCK
+336 ERPHTGAVGCK

-503 QSGREIVD
+503 RSGREIAD

-530 ARKDK
+530 ARKDR

-573 RQTAVYELDFTEQYR
+573 RQPAVYELDFTEQYR

-606 HVNIADPLPEGEYRI
+606 HVNIAEPLPEGEYRI

>member
-1 MGIKSFLKQGMAYG
+1 MAYG
-15 LDRQYEKKCASR
+15 LDKQYEKKCASR

-42 AGADGSR
+42 
-49 TEAASEKP
+49 
-57 GTGAGA
+57 
-63 PSSGERAEAVFFSN
+63 SSSTGERVEAVFLSDAEN
-77 TEAGAWADGAKEKA
+77 GAWADGAKERA
-91 EAYLSAHPEIC
+91 EAFLSAHPEVC

-161 AAGGFTKGCQSIA
+161 AAGGFAKGCQSIA
-174 HINGILFH
+174 HMNGILFH
-182 RKKDWFTGETN
+182 RKTDWFTGETN
-193 EKTNGG
+193 SSMTREK
-199 MNAEANGSVT
+199 
-209 WEQTAGGQAD
+209 TAGGQTD
-219 CRDAKKQGTPYIS
+219 CRDAKKQGIPYIS

-277 EEMTADAPDIHYIYE
+277 EEMTADAPDILYIYE
-292 PMEFNFSR
+292 PMEFNFSK

-305 AERAK
+305 AERAE

-503 QSGREIVD
+503 RSGREIAD

-530 ARKDK
+530 ARKDR

-573 RQTAVYELDFTEQYR
+573 RQPAVYELDFTEQYR

-606 HVNIADPLPEGEYRI
+606 HVNIAEPLPEGEYRI

>member
-42 AGADGSR
+42 AGA
-49 TEAASEKP
+49 AS
-57 GTGAGA
+57 A
-63 PSSGERAEAVFFSN
+63 GERAEAVFLSDA
-77 TEAGAWADGAKEKA
+77 EAGAWADGAKERA
-91 EAYLSAHPEIC
+91 EAFLSAHPEVC

-145 SFYEKAEEKSR
+145 SFYEKTEEKSR

-161 AAGGFTKGCQSIA
+161 AAGAFTKGCQSIA

-182 RKKDWFTGETN
+182 RKTDWFTGETN
-193 EKTNGG
+193 SNMTEKINSGKTGEKTAPHGVEN
-199 MNAEANGSVT
+199 
-209 WEQTAGGQAD
+209 
-219 CRDAKKQGTPYIS
+219 KPYIS

-244 KKCLDTLKKT
+244 KKCLDTLKKK

-292 PMEFNFSR
+292 PMEFNFSK

-315 FLNDDIEATHTGW
+315 FLNDDIEAVHTGW

-336 ERPHVGAVGCK
+336 ELPHTGAVGCK

-441 HIHLLHHESMSRG
+441 HIHPLHHESLSRG

-469 TMLYDRHPGLNGK
+469 TMLYDRHPGLTGK

-503 QSGREIVD
+503 QSGREIAD
-511 VQAAKEV
+511 VQTAKEV
-518 AKESNEAYVLKN
+518 VRESNEAYVLKN
-530 ARKDK
+530 ARKDR

-558 DNACFNGKLLLERKG
+558 DNACFTGKLLLERKG
-573 RQTAVYELDFTEQYR
+573 RQPAVYELDFTEQYR

-606 HVNIADPLPEGEYRI
+606 HVNIAEPLPEGEYRI

>member
-15 LDRQYEKKCASR
+15 LDKQYEKKCASR

-42 AGADGSR
+42 
-49 TEAASEKP
+49 
-57 GTGAGA
+57 
-63 PSSGERAEAVFFSN
+63 SSSTGERVEAVFLSDAEN
-77 TEAGAWADGAKEKA
+77 GAWADGAKERA
-91 EAYLSAHPEIC
+91 EAFLSTHPEVC
-102 VVYGDEDVETAPG
+102 VAYGDEDVETAPG

-182 RKKDWFTGETN
+182 RKTDWFTGETN
-193 EKTNGG
+193 SSMTREK
-199 MNAEANGSVT
+199 
-209 WEQTAGGQAD
+209 TAGGQTD
-219 CRDAKKQGTPYIS
+219 CRDAKKQGMPYIS

-277 EEMTADAPDIHYIYE
+277 EEMTADAPDILYIYE
-292 PMEFNFSR
+292 PMEFNFSK

-305 AERAK
+305 AERAE

-503 QSGREIVD
+503 RSGREIAD

-530 ARKDK
+530 ARKDR

-573 RQTAVYELDFTEQYR
+573 RQPAVYELDFTEQYR

-606 HVNIADPLPEGEYRI
+606 HVNIAEPLPEGEYRI

>member
-15 LDRQYEKKCASR
+15 LDKQYEKKCASR

-42 AGADGSR
+42 
-49 TEAASEKP
+49 
-57 GTGAGA
+57 
-63 PSSGERAEAVFFSN
+63 SSSAGERAEAVFLSDAEN
-77 TEAGAWADGAKEKA
+77 GAWADGAKERA
-91 EAYLSAHPEIC
+91 EAFLSAHPEVC

-182 RKKDWFTGETN
+182 RKTDWFTGETN
-193 EKTNGG
+193 SSMTREK
-199 MNAEANGSVT
+199 
-209 WEQTAGGQAD
+209 TAGGQTD
-219 CRDAKKQGTPYIS
+219 CRDAKKQGMPYIS

-277 EEMTADAPDIHYIYE
+277 EEMTADAPDILYIYE
-292 PMEFNFSR
+292 PMEFNFSK

-503 QSGREIVD
+503 RSGREIAD

-530 ARKDK
+530 ARKDR

-573 RQTAVYELDFTEQYR
+573 RQPAVY
-588 QDLQENM
+588 
-595 PDQKNVALCGF
+595 
-606 HVNIADPLPEGEYRI
+606 
-621 GMLATDKI
+621 
-629 SGSSLMNYS
+629 
-638 NRTFIVA
+638 
-645 RT
+645 

>member
-1 MGIKSFLKQGMAYG
+1 MAYG
-15 LDRQYEKKCASR
+15 LDKQYEKKCASR

-42 AGADGSR
+42 
-49 TEAASEKP
+49 
-57 GTGAGA
+57 
-63 PSSGERAEAVFFSN
+63 SSSTGERAEAVFLSDAEN
-77 TEAGAWADGAKEKA
+77 GAWADGAKERA
-91 EAYLSAHPEIC
+91 EAFLSAHPEVC

-174 HINGILFH
+174 HMNGILFH
-182 RKKDWFTGETN
+182 RKTDWFTGEINSSMTR
-193 EKTNGG
+193 EK
-199 MNAEANGSVT
+199 
-209 WEQTAGGQAD
+209 TAGGQTD
-219 CRDAKKQGTPYIS
+219 CRDAKKQGMPYIS

-277 EEMTADAPDIHYIYE
+277 EEMTADAPDILYIYE
-292 PMEFNFSR
+292 PMEFNFSK

-503 QSGREIVD
+503 RSGREIAD

-530 ARKDK
+530 ARKDR

-542 AADASHISGYG
+542 AADASHISGYV

-573 RQTAVYELDFTEQYR
+573 RQPAVYELDFTEQYR

-606 HVNIADPLPEGEYRI
+606 HVNIAEPLPEGEYRI

>member
-15 LDRQYEKKCASR
+15 LDKQYEKKCASR

-32 DWVASMEEAE
+32 DWVLSMEEAE
-42 AGADGSR
+42 
-49 TEAASEKP
+49 
-57 GTGAGA
+57 
-63 PSSGERAEAVFFSN
+63 SSFAGERAEAVFLSDAEN
-77 TEAGAWADGAKEKA
+77 GAWADGAKERA
-91 EAYLSAHPEIC
+91 EAFLSAHPEVC
-102 VVYGDEDVETAPG
+102 VVYGDEDVETTPG

-182 RKKDWFTGETN
+182 RKTDWFTGETN
-193 EKTNGG
+193 SSMTREKK
-199 MNAEANGSVT
+199 
-209 WEQTAGGQAD
+209 AGGQTD
-219 CRDAKKQGTPYIS
+219 CRDAKKQGMPYIS

-277 EEMTADAPDIHYIYE
+277 EEMRADAPDILYIYE
-292 PMEFNFSR
+292 PMEFNFSK

-441 HIHLLHHESMSRG
+441 HIYLLHHESMSRG

-503 QSGREIVD
+503 RSGREIAD

-530 ARKDK
+530 ARKDR

-573 RQTAVYELDFTEQYR
+573 RQPAVYELDFTEQYR

-606 HVNIADPLPEGEYRI
+606 HVNIAEPLPEGEYRI